1 MYNLKSSLERW
12 LKKEGVTD
20 TEAECV
26 LSNSNMIQGLILDS
40 VFSAGGRVWPPNHV
54 LIILSSNKTK

>member
-26 LSNSNMIQGLILDS
+26 LSNSNMIQKLILDS
-40 VFSAGGRVWPPNHV
+40 VFSAGGPS
-54 LIILSSNKTK
+54 LATKSCTDYTE